1 MRIQRHRLLSCQK
14 WKINDAFADVLW
26 CVVKCNWCWRW
37 MSVGDELQNSSDW
50 GKSMSSSSIN
60 NNKIFAKAKNKAM
73 KWCNFCK
80 NKKPTKKIND
90 YRILLWA
97 IAMTWLYKV
106 VAMWLKN
113 CINFGFLHS
122 QPQLSKLSSFSQ
134 TRYWEEYRGKLGG
147 TLWTTLI

>member
-113 CINFGFLHS
+113 CINFGFLHLNPNC
-122 QPQLSKLSSFSQ
+122 QNLVVFL
-134 TRYWEEYRGKLGG
+134 KLGIG
-147 TLWTTLI
+147 RNIGGN